1 MVHDGSNRNW
11 LEILGLIAQLAIDMR
26 VDGEGRDLGQR
37 NHRAVPHGIA
47 QILQRDAATC
57 SGLVFHH
64 AHISGVAAAAHFF
77 GHAAGHRV
85 TSAACRKAVQ
95 NAHLLQRAT
104 ALGIGTAAGDAAEC
118 SQRGTSAQAFD
129 EIATTLHDLSPA

>member
-47 QILQRDAATC
+47 QILQRDAATG

-85 TSAACRKAVQ
+85 TGTACGKAIK

-104 ALGIGTAAGDAAEC
+104 ALGIGAAADTNEC
-118 SQRGTSAQAFD
+118 GQRGTSAQAFD
-129 EIATTLHDLSPA
+129 EIATILHDLSPA